1 MVQLEIDHNLMS
13 ELKLLF
19 QKVKQAITNPRIE
32 MMYKLV
38 AAAIV
43 ASVSAVKVGDMVPD
57 VNLDYGFPPEK
68 INLYQRVMGKKVRQ
82 PNKNT
87 TLA

>member
-1 MVQLEIDHNLMS
+1 M
-13 ELKLLF
+13 F
-19 QKVKQAITNPRIE
+19 
-32 MMYKLV
+32 KLV

-68 INLYQRVMGKKVRQ
+68 INLYQRVMGKKVILMSL
-82 PNKNT
+82 PGAFT
-87 TLA
+87 PT

>member
-1 MVQLEIDHNLMS
+1 
-13 ELKLLF
+13 
-19 QKVKQAITNPRIE
+19 

-68 INLYQRVMGKKVRQ
+68 INLYQRVMGKKVSQ
-82 PNKNT
+82 PYKNT
-87 TLA
+87 TLCWLFLPPYPFFPRSFPS

>member
-1 MVQLEIDHNLMS
+1 MHAQERGYCARANS
-13 ELKLLF
+13 
-19 QKVKQAITNPRIE
+19 IE

-68 INLYQRVMGKKVRQ
+68 INLYQRVMGKKVILMSL
-82 PNKNT
+82 PGAFT
-87 TLA
+87 PT